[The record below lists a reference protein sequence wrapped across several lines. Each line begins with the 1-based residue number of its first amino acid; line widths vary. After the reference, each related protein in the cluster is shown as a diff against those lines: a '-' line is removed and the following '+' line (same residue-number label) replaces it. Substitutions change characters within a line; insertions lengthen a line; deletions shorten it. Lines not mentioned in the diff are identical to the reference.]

1 MNCSTSQSRTCGFGF
16 NFWIGRKYGLC
27 AIINT
32 DISNTMHILYD
43 ILLAN
48 RQYANQKGCYGE

>member
-16 NFWIGRKYGLC
+16 IFLIGRKYGYYT
-27 AIINT
+27 IIST
-32 DISNTMHILYD
+32 ISSNSMHILYD

-48 RQYANQKGCYGE
+48 RQYTNQKGCYGE

>member
-1 MNCSTSQSRTCGFGF
+1 MRLWLCLLVGRT
-16 NFWIGRKYGLC
+16 YGIYS
-27 AIINT
+27 IINT

-48 RQYANQKGCYGE
+48 RQYTNQKGCYGE